1 MYKNNDSLL
10 HGNDSPTI
18 FNAYVAPD
26 VNINVYPE
34 ISVPKNLSISSLA
47 YSITSVDF
55 SEHLQ
60 KSEWGLHYNT
70 DGSNNLLTA
79 ASTYF
84 L

>member
-1 MYKNNDSLL
+1 M
-10 HGNDSPTI
+10 
-18 FNAYVAPD
+18 AAVAPD

-34 ISVPKNLSISSLA
+34 ASVPKNFNISSLA

-60 KSEWGLHYNT
+60 KSEWLLHYNIF
-70 DGSNNLLTA
+70 GSNNLFTA

-84 L
+84 F